1 MIYILP
7 KNTGPHCNY
16 KIVGGGGGARTPS
29 QSPSSGDT
37 PGNQCHQRVSV
48 LRQCCNKQ
56 KTQFLYNHCA
66 KNHISQV
73 LEYHRKLK
81 KTT

>member
-16 KIVGGGGGARTPS
+16 KIVGWLAARAPS
-29 QSPSSGDT
+29 QCPSSGDA
-37 PGNQCHQRVSV
+37 PGNRCHQGVPV
-48 LRQCCNKQ
+48 LRQCCSKQ
-56 KTQFLYNHCA
+56 KTQFLCNHRT

-81 KTT
+81 NTM